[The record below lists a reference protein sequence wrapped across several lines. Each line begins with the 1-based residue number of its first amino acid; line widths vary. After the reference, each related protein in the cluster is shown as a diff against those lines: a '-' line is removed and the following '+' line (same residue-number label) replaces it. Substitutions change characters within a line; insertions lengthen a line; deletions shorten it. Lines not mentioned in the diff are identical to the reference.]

1 MDEFGD
7 LAVRLIGCNDVLNS
21 FGEECFYGDSDDSIV
36 DNDASGEI
44 LPGFIFIAFFEEF
57 QSFHPI
63 LLLHFFPLLN
73 SISLLAHIP
82 PIEDSNRFNLVVIEY
97 L

>member
-7 LAVRLIGCNDVLNS
+7 LTVRFIGCNNVLNS

-36 DNDASGEI
+36 NNDASGEI

-57 QSFHPI
+57 
-63 LLLHFFPLLN
+63 
-73 SISLLAHIP
+73 
-82 PIEDSNRFNLVVIEY
+82 
-97 L
+97 